1 MMNRD
6 GLVNIKDR
14 LYSKIDKNSPAGI
27 LDHQRCLCIIYR
39 YNVSQ
44 SATTNILLMYDFVVS
59 VSPTIPNIIRD
70 DVTLYEGRSNQ
81 ETIEIQIKRFQ
92 RRIRDK
98 DCAKL
103 TQ

>member
-39 YNVSQ
+39 YTFLKVPQ
-44 SATTNILLMYDFVVS
+44 LIF
-59 VSPTIPNIIRD
+59 
-70 DVTLYEGRSNQ
+70 
-81 ETIEIQIKRFQ
+81 F
-92 RRIRDK
+92 
-98 DCAKL
+98 
-103 TQ
+103 